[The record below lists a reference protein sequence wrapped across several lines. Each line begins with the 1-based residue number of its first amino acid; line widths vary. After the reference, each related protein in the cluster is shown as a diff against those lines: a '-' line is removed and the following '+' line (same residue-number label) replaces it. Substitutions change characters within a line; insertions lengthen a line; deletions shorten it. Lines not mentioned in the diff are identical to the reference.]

1 LNANNN
7 SEGRKVNRSL
17 RAFLL
22 ALLVLLAALSL
33 STSAFR
39 VSASPTIASLP
50 GPANINICDSA
61 GKIKE
66 PAAAVFGPT
75 NLVYACGDNYLAG
88 EHVIL
93 RVIPN
98 TFVYMAANSVRNVSA
113 TADSSGHLGPVN
125 LGVFSLGQYDVWVD
139 RSYAKYP
146 DGWWHYGDPVA
157 GFGTCYKGFFV
168 VPEYLFG
175 TIAGLAGCFGA
186 FGIFI
191 LSKRRRKVV

>member
-1 LNANNN
+1 MVL
-7 SEGRKVNRSL
+7 EGRKVNRLS
-17 RAFLL
+17 RTFVL
-22 ALLVLLAALSL
+22 ALLMLSAALSL
-33 STSAFR
+33 PITVSR
-39 VSASPTIASLP
+39 VSASPTIVSLP
-50 GPANINICDSA
+50 GPAWISICDSA
-61 GKIKE
+61 GNIKE
-66 PAAAVFGPT
+66 PADAIFGLT
-75 NLVYACGDNYLAG
+75 DSVYACGDNYLPG
-88 EHVIL
+88 EQVIL

-98 TFVYMAANSVRNVSA
+98 TLPYLVANSVRNVAA

-146 DGWWHYGDPVA
+146 DGWWHFGDPVA

-191 LSKRRRKVV
+191 ISKRRRKVV

>member
-1 LNANNN
+1 MIL
-7 SEGRKVNRSL
+7 EGRKVNRLS
-17 RAFLL
+17 RTSML
-22 ALLVLLAALSL
+22 ALLMLSAALSL
-33 STSAFR
+33 PIAVSR
-39 VSASPTIASLP
+39 VSASLP
-50 GPANINICDSA
+50 ATINICDSA
-61 GKIKE
+61 GNIKE
-66 PAAAVFGPT
+66 PADALFGLT
-75 NLVYACGDNYLAG
+75 DSVYVCGDNYVAG
-88 EHVIL
+88 EQVII

-98 TFVYMAANSVRNVSA
+98 TLPYMVVNSVRNVAA

-125 LGVFSLGQYDVWVD
+125 LGVFGAGQYDVWVD